1 MQTICLFGGDYAS
14 PAQVHESLKSL
25 LALPS
30 WYGMNADALSDC
42 LSEMPSCPALWIR
55 PEGSDEVVSCLRL
68 VARVFRDQGADVKE
82 F

>member
-1 MQTICLFGGDYAS
+1 
-14 PAQVHESLKSL
+14 
-25 LALPS
+25 
-30 WYGMNADALSDC
+30 MNADALSDC
-42 LSEMPSCPALWIR
+42 LSEMPACPALWIR